1 MVTDLLLGGD
11 LRYHIQQE
19 VQFSEDAVKL
29 MICELALALDY
40 LQSKQII
47 HRSVSKIVNLRGCFS
62 ELIIVGEAVENFTRC
77 AHQLKKNDEQRNA
90 NNT

>member
-19 VQFSEDAVKL
+19 VHFTEDAVKL

-40 LQSKQII
+40 LQSKHII
-47 HRSVSKIVNLRGCFS
+47 HR
-62 ELIIVGEAVENFTRC
+62 
-77 AHQLKKNDEQRNA
+77 
-90 NNT
+90 

>member
-19 VQFSEDAVKL
+19 VYFSEDAVKL

-40 LQSKQII
+40 LQSKKII
-47 HRSVSKIVNLRGCFS
+47 HRSVVIVFFS
-62 ELIIVGEAVENFTRC
+62 HSSLIILTQGKDFF
-77 AHQLKKNDEQRNA
+77 
-90 NNT
+90 